1 MFTRSVS
8 GLPCPSFRPFSNI
21 AVLALSL
28 ARAPFLG
35 DSARARDRAAKGRLS
50 EKGWGDS
57 RKWFMSTKPKNA
69 PRNQPGRP
77 QEQPVDQRPEV
88 GLNVPKEAKPIL
100 NIDDFVARWRAS
112 GGAERAN
119 FQQFAIELVE
129 GGRFAA

>member
-1 MFTRSVS
+1 
-8 GLPCPSFRPFSNI
+8 
-21 AVLALSL
+21 
-28 ARAPFLG
+28 
-35 DSARARDRAAKGRLS
+35 
-50 EKGWGDS
+50 
-57 RKWFMSTKPKNA
+57 MSTKPKNA

-100 NIDDFVARWRAS
+100 NIDDFIARWRAS